1 MPMSAVT
8 DALNRYWP
16 QWQDWV
22 ALTRL
27 NRPIGSY
34 LLLGPTLWALWIAAQ
49 GVPDWH
55 LLVIFTLGVFLMR
68 SAGCII
74 NDFADRKVDGHVK
87 RTKDRPLAT
96 GRLTPKQALQ
106 GFAVLV
112 VLAFLLVL
120 LTNQLTIMLS
130 VAALGL
136 ASLYPF
142 MKRYTHL
149 PQLFLG
155 AAYSMAIPMAFA
167 AQSNDIPQVAWL
179 LYAANMAWTVA
190 YDTLYAMVD
199 RDDDLLIGVK
209 STAILF
215 GDLDLAMVGLLY
227 GITLLSL
234 LAAFGQLALAWPAY
248 LGLLAGALY
257 FGWLLYRV
265 RSRSRE
271 ACFDAF
277 LSNYWFGLIIW
288 AGLAGSYL
296 LTAAPTT

>member
-1 MPMSAVT
+1 MSAVT
-8 DALNRYWP
+8 DALNRHWP

-68 SAGCII
+68 STGCII

-167 AQSNDIPQVAWL
+167 AQSNEIPQVAWL

-296 LTAAPTT
+296 LTAAPTA

>member
-1 MPMSAVT
+1 MSAVT
-8 DALNRYWP
+8 DALNRHWP

-96 GRLTPKQALQ
+96 GRLTARQALQ
-106 GFAVLV
+106 GFALLV

-130 VAALGL
+130 FAALGL

-167 AQSNDIPQVAWL
+167 AQSNEIPQVAWL

-248 LGLLAGALY
+248 IGLLAGALY
-257 FGWLLYRV
+257 LGWLLYRV

-271 ACFDAF
+271 VCFQAF

>member
-1 MPMSAVT
+1 P
-8 DALNRYWP
+8 
-16 QWQDWV
+16 
-22 ALTRL
+22 
-27 NRPIGSY
+27 
-34 LLLGPTLWALWIAAQ
+34 
-49 GVPDWH
+49 
-55 LLVIFTLGVFLMR
+55 VICTLGVFLMR

-74 NDFADRKVDGHVK
+74 NDFADREVAGHVR
-87 RTKDRPLAT
+87 RTRDRPLAT
-96 GRLTPKQALQ
+96 GRLPPKQALQ

-112 VLAFLLVL
+112 VLGFLLVL

-199 RDDDLLIGVK
+199 R
-209 STAILF
+209 
-215 GDLDLAMVGLLY
+215 
-227 GITLLSL
+227 
-234 LAAFGQLALAWPAY
+234 
-248 LGLLAGALY
+248 
-257 FGWLLYRV
+257 
-265 RSRSRE
+265 RS
-271 ACFDAF
+271 
-277 LSNYWFGLIIW
+277 
-288 AGLAGSYL
+288 
-296 LTAAPTT
+296 

>member
-1 MPMSAVT
+1 
-8 DALNRYWP
+8 
-16 QWQDWV
+16 
-22 ALTRL
+22 
-27 NRPIGSY
+27 
-34 LLLGPTLWALWIAAQ
+34 
-49 GVPDWH
+49 
-55 LLVIFTLGVFLMR
+55 
-68 SAGCII
+68 
-74 NDFADRKVDGHVK
+74 
-87 RTKDRPLAT
+87 
-96 GRLTPKQALQ
+96 Q

-190 YDTLYAMVD
+190 YDTLYATVD
-199 RDDDLLIGVK
+199 RDDDLLLGVK
-209 STAILF
+209 PTAIVFGARYLALF
-215 GDLDLAMVGLLY
+215 GLLS

-234 LAAFGQLALAWPAY
+234 LAAFGQRARAWPAY

-257 FGWLLYRV
+257 VAWLLSCV

-271 ACFDAF
+271 ACSQAF
-277 LSNYWFGLIIW
+277 LNNYWFGLIIW
-288 AGLAGSYL
+288 AG
-296 LTAAPTT
+296 

>member
-1 MPMSAVT
+1 MSAVT
-8 DALNRYWP
+8 DALNRHWP

-34 LLLGPTLWALWIAAQ
+34 LLLGPTLWALWIAAA
-49 GVPDWH
+49 GFPDLH
-55 LLVIFTLGVFLMR
+55 LLLIFVLGVFLMR

-112 VLAFLLVL
+112 LLAFLLVL

-167 AQSNDIPQVAWL
+167 AQSNEIPQVAWL
-179 LYAANMAWTVA
+179 LYTANMAWTVA

-199 RDDDLLIGVK
+199 RDDDLRIGVK

-234 LAAFGQLALAWPAY
+234 LAAFGQLDLAWPAY
-248 LGLLAGALY
+248 IGLLAGALY

-265 RSRSRE
+265 RSRSRT
-271 ACFDAF
+271 ACLQAF
-277 LSNYWFGLIIW
+277 LSNHWFGLIVW
-288 AGLAGSYL
+288 AGLAISYL
-296 LTAAPTT
+296 LV